1 MPQISSGGPDQGNTR
16 PDRNHPN
23 EDKSDDV
30 RLDFDNPP
38 DEDCGE
44 KCPRTGAVVDNYF
57 KHLGRSKLRENY
69 NQDAETADL
78 GIILNFARLAQIVP
92 ESEFTQSTFG
102 THHFSI
108 LPRAIYK
115 PIDTHKKMT
124 SLSADDR
131 RTHSLIAPLHYSFWE
146 FVTHFQMAFPRYRI
160 GFLPFKKSSKDH
172 QGNPITHIYI
182 PESQLIL
189 ISPLFGSSHISYE
202 VHKILFSQ
210 SDWQQAHQ
218 KAFFPKQSELNSKTC
233 GPRLMNS
240 VIELSALVLESNE
253 TSEWYQETKANLK
266 RMSFSSVDFEANRI
280 DYLKTFRGRLELT
293 FSEIEKNEMACAKEV
308 ILEYTKLKSRAFK
321 EVDLAI
327 DEMVTLIEP
336 FFPIAK
342 DLEAQGCT
350 GKSPSERC
358 EKMRENW
365 QALLDKNSNNA
376 KNRQPI
382 LERLSS
388 TLISD
393 FTTTQSSVTGLNCK
407 LNPDKI
413 GYDTLDGLVCY

>member
-1 MPQISSGGPDQGNTR
+1 
-16 PDRNHPN
+16 
-23 EDKSDDV
+23 
-30 RLDFDNPP
+30 
-38 DEDCGE
+38 
-44 KCPRTGAVVDNYF
+44 
-57 KHLGRSKLRENY
+57 
-69 NQDAETADL
+69 
-78 GIILNFARLAQIVP
+78 
-92 ESEFTQSTFG
+92 
-102 THHFSI
+102 
-108 LPRAIYK
+108 
-115 PIDTHKKMT
+115 
-124 SLSADDR
+124 
-131 RTHSLIAPLHYSFWE
+131 
-146 FVTHFQMAFPRYRI
+146 
-160 GFLPFKKSSKDH
+160 
-172 QGNPITHIYI
+172 
-182 PESQLIL
+182 
-189 ISPLFGSSHISYE
+189 
-202 VHKILFSQ
+202 
-210 SDWQQAHQ
+210 
-218 KAFFPKQSELNSKTC
+218 
-233 GPRLMNS
+233 
-240 VIELSALVLESNE
+240 
-253 TSEWYQETKANLK
+253 
-266 RMSFSSVDFEANRI
+266 
-280 DYLKTFRGRLELT
+280 LKTFRGRLELT